1 MSLLEVSNL
10 RIRLQTHRGPAD
22 AVRGVSFSLARGE
35 TLGLIGESGC
45 GKSIT
50 AMSLMGLLPD
60 SAEVTGSIRF
70 DGQELAGVAP
80 HRVTRMG
87 LVHVPQGRQI
97 IPTLSVEENLL
108 IGAGSLPG
116 LGRAEL
122 DSRLAGEYDRFPVL
136 RERRRISGGSLSG
149 GEQQM
154 LAVSRAL
161 MMRPRVL
168 MLDEPSLGLAPLII
182 TGIFGALRALAAS
195 GVTVLLVE
203 QVAFAALKI
212 ADHGYVLQT
221 GRIAMSGPPSE
232 LLKDPELVSRYLG

>member
-1 MSLLEVSNL
+1 MSLLSIQGLEVGFGGVRVLHGIDIDVEAGALVAIVGANGAGKTTLL
-10 RIRLQTHRGPAD
+10 RALSR
-22 AVRGVSFSLARGE
+22 
-35 TLGLIGESGC
+35 
-45 GKSIT
+45 
-50 AMSLMGLLPD
+50 LLPLQ
-60 SAEVTGSIRF
+60 AGSIRF
-70 DGQELAGVAP
+70 DGRDLGGMAP
-80 HRVTRMG
+80 HHVTRMG

-97 IPTLSVEENLL
+97 IPTLSVEDNLL

-116 LGRAEL
+116 LTRA
-122 DSRLAGEYDRFPVL
+122 DIASRLEGEFARFPVL
-136 RERRRISGGSLSG
+136 RERRRIPGGSLSG

-168 MLDEPSLGLAPLII
+168 MLDEPSLGLAPQII
-182 TGIFGALRALAAS
+182 TGIFSALRALAAS

-221 GRIAMSGPPSE
+221 GRIVMSGPPAQ
-232 LLKDPELVSRYLG
+232 LLQDPALISRYLG